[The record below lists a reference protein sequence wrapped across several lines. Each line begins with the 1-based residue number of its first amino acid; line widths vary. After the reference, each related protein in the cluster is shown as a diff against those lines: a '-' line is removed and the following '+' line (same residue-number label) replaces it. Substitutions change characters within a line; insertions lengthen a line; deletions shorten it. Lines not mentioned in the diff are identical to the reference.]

1 MKELAYIPIQPKIYI
16 ASDGRKFKAKKE
28 LDQYNQKLER
38 TKIQHQVRNKQI
50 EISLFS
56 DPYVDLQDLCI
67 LKFHDKIEVEQIC
80 EYYNIIDEE
89 YQISLSLLDTNKV
102 QVVVLYVM
110 EDVDSCGDSYYI
122 YHLQPVKDFLH
133 NIISS
138 LLRSFNVSE
147 EEIINARDYL
157 IKIMNIALEQNIE
170 AQIDN

>member
-102 QVVVLYVM
+102 
-110 EDVDSCGDSYYI
+110 
-122 YHLQPVKDFLH
+122 
-133 NIISS
+133 
-138 LLRSFNVSE
+138 NVSE